1 MPRIRTFAELCVL
14 FLLSGFAVSAEAQNV
29 NALGTRAQGM
39 AGAFVGVADDAS
51 AVYWNPAGLASG
63 AYFSLVLDGNADEAI
78 PDGPDD
84 SRAGKRSGGLVAL
97 TTPALGISYFR
108 LTASMAASRTS
119 GTADLSEIVTH
130 NVGFTLVQS
139 LADGI
144 AVGATI
150 RAVRGF
156 AGAVEVDAPT
166 ADDALENWDVMGR
179 TTSRLDL
186 DVGLMASG
194 SLGRLGVVVR
204 NVTEPG
210 FETGAGGELTLERQ
224 VRAGGSIWLLHT
236 WKLSADVDLT
246 RSRGVFSDVREA
258 AVGTEGQITRRIAA
272 RGGVRFN
279 TAGDAGRSPAVAV
292 GGSYAV
298 TQSFLVDGQVT
309 RGSDSAFQG
318 WGVAGR
324 VVF

>member
-1 MPRIRTFAELCVL
+1 MPRIRTRHALFVVL
-14 FLLSGFAVSAEAQNV
+14 LLSRAAVSVEAQTV

-63 AYFSLVLDGNADEAI
+63 AYFSLVLDGNANEAI
-78 PDGPDD
+78 PDAA
-84 SRAGKRSGGLVAL
+84 SAAGTQSGGLLAL
-97 TTPALGISYFR
+97 TTPALGISYYR
-108 LTASMAASRTS
+108 LSASTATRRTD
-119 GTADLSEIVTH
+119 GTSDLSEVVTH

-156 AGAVEVDAPT
+156 AGAVEVEASDPE
-166 ADDALENWDVMGR
+166 DALENWDVMGR

-194 SLGRLGVVVR
+194 SLGRVGVVVR

-210 FETGAGGELTLERQ
+210 FETGAGSELTVERQ
-224 VRAGGSIWLLHT
+224 VRAGGSVSLLQT
-236 WKLSADVDLT
+236 WKLAADVDLT
-246 RSRGVFSDVREA
+246 RSRGVFGDVREA
-258 AVGTEGQITRRIAA
+258 AVGTEGQITRRFAA

-279 TAGDAGRSPAVAV
+279 TAGDDERSPALAL

-298 TQSFLVDGQVT
+298 TGSFLVDGQVT
-309 RGSDSAFQG
+309 RGSKSAFQG